1 MSSTRQPPRPF
12 VTANFAL
19 TWDSRVSTRNCTP
32 ADFSSKKDKHRLLEI
47 RATGDAIL
55 VGAGTVKA
63 DNMAMGLPDEAL
75 RAERVARGQ
84 SEYPLRVIVTNSG
97 KLDPGLKVFQGGV
110 APILIFSTQRMP
122 KATREPLAE
131 KATLYLDET
140 PVVDLAAMMTRL
152 RRDHGVR
159 RLVCEGGPIL
169 FKSLIVADLVDELHV
184 TFCPRIFGGEQAA
197 TLTGVAAEFLPEST
211 RLTLRK
217 MEVID
222 GECFLQY
229 RVLR

>member
-1 MSSTRQPPRPF
+1 MSAARKPPRPF

-19 TWDSRVSTRNCTP
+19 TWDARVSTRNRTP
-32 ADFSSKKDKHRLLEI
+32 ADFSSKTDKHRLLEI

-75 RAERVARGQ
+75 RAERIARNQ
-84 SEYPLRVIVTNSG
+84 SEYPLRVIITNSG
-97 KLDPGLKVFQGGV
+97 KLDPDLKLFQGGA
-110 APILIFSTQRMP
+110 APILIFSTQRMSKP
-122 KATREPLAE
+122 ARELLAG

-140 PVVDLAAMMTRL
+140 PTVDLSAMMTRL

-159 RLVCEGGPIL
+159 RLVCEGGPVL
-169 FKSLIVADLVDELHV
+169 FKSLLVADLVDELHV

-197 TLTGVAAEFLPEST
+197 TLTGIAAEFLPEST

-229 RVLR
+229 RILR